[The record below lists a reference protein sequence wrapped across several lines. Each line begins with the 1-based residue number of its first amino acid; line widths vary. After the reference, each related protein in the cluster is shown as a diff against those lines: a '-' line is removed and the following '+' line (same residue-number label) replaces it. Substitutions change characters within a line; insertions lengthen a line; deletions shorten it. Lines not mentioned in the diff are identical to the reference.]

1 MDIFFNRSY
10 KYVVNSSVD
19 NVRSDMTRITDKRWY
34 DFSENITGKLN
45 DDNSFKFT
53 HKWTFGYS
61 RWTENSFAYLTGTIR
76 EEGDKTVIDT
86 TLRPN
91 SGIVLFF
98 YILLV
103 LFLCDLF
110 GIQTMLKGP
119 KIYLLL
125 ILSFFD
131 LLLAGLMLYVTNGHR
146 NRFERIMQLKRDE

>member
-1 MDIFFNRSY
+1 MDILFNRNY
-10 KYVVNSSVD
+10 KYVVNGSVD
-19 NVRSDMTRITDKRWY
+19 NIRSDMTRITDKRWY
-34 DFSENITGKLN
+34 DFSENITGNLN

-53 HKWTFGYS
+53 HKWTFGYI
-61 RWTENSFAYLTGTIR
+61 RWIENSFAYLTGTIR
-76 EEGDKTVIDT
+76 QEGDKTIIDT

-103 LFLCDLF
+103 LFLCELF

-125 ILSFFD
+125 FLPFFD
-131 LLLAGLMLYVTNGHR
+131 LILVGLMLYMTNGLR